1 MDLKHLQERL
11 QGFATERDWEK
22 FHSPKNLAM
31 ALSVEAAELLE
42 IFQWLSSHESTKL
55 DSDQLDRAE
64 MEIAD
69 VFIYLLCI
77 ADKLGIDV
85 VRAAEK
91 KISLNE
97 HKYPSE
103 KVKGSA
109 KKYTEYD

>member
-1 MDLKHLQERL
+1 
-11 QGFATERDWEK
+11 
-22 FHSPKNLAM
+22 M
-31 ALSVEAAELLE
+31 ALSVEVAELLE
-42 IFQWLSSHESTKL
+42 IFQWLSSDESTKL
-55 DSDQLDRAE
+55 DSDKLDRAE

-91 KISLNE
+91 KIALNE